1 MTMLAADWQSEIEH
15 IQTGRRWYFHTLDE
29 LLEFL
34 GRLPADPNMLNQPP
48 IIPDA

>member
-15 IQTGRRWYFHTLDE
+15 IQTGRLWYFHTLDE

-34 GRLPADPNMLNQPP
+34 GRLPVDPNMLNQPP